1 MVRANVFFSSCAIFK
16 NQLLK
21 IAFLLFFIFGFFALW
36 PFQTCTHAFG
46 STTTMKTRNLFSSLL
61 LSLSFSLSFSLS
73 LSHTLSLT
81 HSLSLFISLFPFPL
95 LTPVKLFPKAP
106 NSSTGPAQPKPRGVC
121 ETSKVELNFG
131 FQHFLNCIFPEILK
145 VQTKARNHQG
155 AKYLFQTFP
164 LQNEIFNTVQCCDCN
179 VGQFLAKRLAI
190 SSKPMIYPRFLPE
203 WL

>member
-21 IAFLLFFIFGFFALW
+21 IAFLLFSFLV
-36 PFQTCTHAFG
+36 
-46 STTTMKTRNLFSSLL
+46 SLL
-61 LSLSFSLSFSLS
+61 CDRFRRALMHSAVQQRWRQEISFPLSYFLFLSLS
-73 LSHTLSLT
+73 LSPSLTLSLT

-131 FQHFLNCIFPEILK
+131 FQNFLNCIFPEILK